1 MPRHLRLLRDGN
13 YSSAAVGLMQNL
25 NAHKKSYNQI
35 ARRIVAD
42 CAHEQKKSHFNL
54 LLPLPRFSSL
64 FVCRLLATFRKKFRT
79 DLYGSFR
86 ESWQTLEQW
95 TTDLNFGGN
104 PDHRS
109 IQGLFSGF
117 VTNGRYGKWYQ
128 LSTDCAAR
136 RCRAGHALAG
146 IAIATMTSLR
156 HRPLAEVCTVQVFL
170 VL

>member
-86 ESWQTLEQW
+86 ESWQTLEQ
-95 TTDLNFGGN
+95 
-104 PDHRS
+104 
-109 IQGLFSGF
+109 
-117 VTNGRYGKWYQ
+117 
-128 LSTDCAAR
+128 
-136 RCRAGHALAG
+136 
-146 IAIATMTSLR
+146 
-156 HRPLAEVCTVQVFL
+156 
-170 VL
+170 